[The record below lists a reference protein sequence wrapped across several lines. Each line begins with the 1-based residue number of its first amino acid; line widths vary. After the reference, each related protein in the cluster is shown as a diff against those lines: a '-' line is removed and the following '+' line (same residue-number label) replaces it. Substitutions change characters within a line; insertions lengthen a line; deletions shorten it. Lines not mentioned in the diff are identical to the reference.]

1 MNGRGVPQDFA
12 EATRWYRLAADQGFV
27 VAQLDLAIRYT
38 IAPGVPQDIVQGH
51 MWDNIAAFHLAG
63 EKREMT
69 AKIHD
74 LLAIVMTRN
83 QLAEAQR
90 LAHEWDAAHP
100 QQ

>member
-1 MNGRGVPQDFA
+1 
-12 EATRWYRLAADQGFV
+12 
-27 VAQLDLAIRYT
+27 
-38 IAPGVPQDIVQGH
+38 
-51 MWDNIAAFHLAG
+51 MWDNIAASHLAG
-63 EKREMT
+63 ENREMT